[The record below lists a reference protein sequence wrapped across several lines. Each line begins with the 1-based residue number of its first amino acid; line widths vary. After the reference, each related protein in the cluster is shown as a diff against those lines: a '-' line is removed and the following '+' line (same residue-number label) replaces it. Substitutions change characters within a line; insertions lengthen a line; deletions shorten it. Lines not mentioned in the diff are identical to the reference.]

1 MAGAG
6 HHREHLISELLGDN
20 VVQQALDTAIAAQV
34 SALLGGGDLGQVV
47 GAQVATALVGLIAD
61 PTVITALT
69 GLVDTVAQDFFRH
82 RRHPALSDAASDIAL
97 ALITGEDLATALA
110 AAGSPC
116 APTPTSMP
124 RSVARRRRGHQLLSD
139 TSLWRA
145 LDTTVS
151 TLISELLG
159 DNVVQQ
165 ALDTAIAAQVSA
177 LLGGGD
183 LGQVVGAQVATALV
197 GLIADPTV
205 ITAPVTGLVDTV
217 AQDFFGATGVIPL
230 PSPTP
235 PATSPWP

>member
-1 MAGAG
+1 MA
-6 HHREHLISELLGDN
+6 
-20 VVQQALDTAIAAQV
+20 
-34 SALLGGGDLGQVV
+34 V
-47 GAQVATALVGLIAD
+47 GAAVT
-61 PTVITALT
+61 
-69 GLVDTVAQDFFRH
+69 
-82 RRHPALSDAASDIAL
+82 
-97 ALITGEDLATALA
+97 
-110 AAGSPC
+110 
-116 APTPTSMP
+116 
-124 RSVARRRRGHQLLSD
+124 QLLSD

-205 ITAPVTGLVDTV
+205 ITALTGLVDTV
-217 AQDFFGATGVIPL
+217 AQDFFGATGVIPALSDAAGQPAAAAVAGIWLLWL
-230 PSPTP
+230 PAAGVLSRCAPTP
-235 PATSPWP
+235 TSTRRSE